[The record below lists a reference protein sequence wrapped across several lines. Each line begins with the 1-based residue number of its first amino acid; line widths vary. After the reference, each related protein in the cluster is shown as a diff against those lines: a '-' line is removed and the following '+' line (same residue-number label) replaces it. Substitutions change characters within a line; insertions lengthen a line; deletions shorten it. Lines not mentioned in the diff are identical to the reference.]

1 MSDIDFEHIS
11 NLFTIISATVQHSG
25 KFGSIQTEAFNEL
38 GAINAELRKKQM
50 DRKAADERAAQADAT
65 RTAHDAR
72 VADHTERQPALEPV
86 GDPGPAVGPLG
97 APDSEVADPQAPTL
111 ADRRL

>member
-50 DRKAADERAAQADAT
+50 DRKAADEKATQANAT
-65 RTAHDAR
+65 RVAHDAR
-72 VADHTERQPALEPV
+72 VAEP
-86 GDPGPAVGPLG
+86 PESGPAVGPLG
-97 APDSEVADPQAPTL
+97 APDSEVADPQAPTI